1 MKSKTGI
8 FIVMVLLFVIVMTF
22 ADARSMAVSSSP
34 HTDGERFSTVAVVEE
49 IDEQD
54 DCLYLVTS
62 IDGELH
68 CFCRRGTSGFETGDV
83 CSVLIEKT
91 GRGIIDYSIVRIETS
106 GWNVKDLIEGKI

>member
-22 ADARSMAVSSSP
+22 ADARSVAVSSSP
-34 HTDGERFSTVAVVEE
+34 QTGVERFSTVAVVEE

-68 CFCRRGTSGFETGDV
+68 CFCCRGASGFETGDV

-91 GRGIIDYSIVRIETS
+91 GREIIDYTVVDIAPS
-106 GWNVKDLIEGKI
+106 GWNIRDLVEGKI